1 MKVNMKIILS
11 FDLDFT
17 LIDNREGIV
26 NSFNYAFKKH
36 NLPQMEKHA
45 LEQTIGTPLNEI
57 FAKLSSIDPSLLINT
72 FRDFYGKKG
81 IYQAKFLPGAKEK
94 LVELSHLFILGVIT
108 SKKEEMAQKLLK
120 IMDVEELFDFIL
132 GESKERTSKTDPNL
146 KKYLINQYPH
156 YKFVIIGD
164 HPNDRK
170 LAEMLGCPFIGV
182 LTGNHNMVDLE
193 QNSKIRTLILKS
205 VNEITIDKIN
215 TLLGD
220 IQY

>member
-1 MKVNMKIILS
+1 MKVNTKIILS

-17 LIDNREGIV
+17 LIDNRKGIV
-26 NSFNYAFKKH
+26 NSFNYAFKIH
-36 NLPQMEKHA
+36 NLPQMEKQA

-57 FAKLSSIDPSLLINT
+57 FAELSSIDPSLLINT

-94 LVELSHLFILGVIT
+94 LVELSHLFTLGVIT
-108 SKKEEMAQKLLK
+108 SKKEEMAQKLLR

-132 GESKERTSKTDPNL
+132 GESEERTSKTDPNL
-146 KKYLINQYPH
+146 KKYLINQYPDF
-156 YKFVIIGD
+156 KFVIIGD

-182 LTGNHNMVDLE
+182 LTGNHNTAELKEASKTKTVILESVD
-193 QNSKIRTLILKS
+193 
-205 VNEITIDKIN
+205 EITSD
-215 TLLGD
+215 LVLSLF
-220 IQY
+220 